1 MIRIFKPLAEPWS
14 LGVPPCFGVKS
25 YIDAHS
31 VNGYMKKAEALG
43 TSAQTTFKN
52 KVTFFALSESQLI
65 SRSQLTAYVPLFFR
79 ETLFDH
85 RFNRLSV
92 GIAGADFDQPHVAFA
107 VDHNG
112 MRNSGHTIFGP
123 HFTLLRRYK

>member
-1 MIRIFKPLAEPWS
+1 VDEKVTVHDIVFGTKLISALMIRIFKPLAEPWS

-52 KVTFFALSESQLI
+52 KVTFFALS
-65 SRSQLTAYVPLFFR
+65 
-79 ETLFDH
+79 
-85 RFNRLSV
+85 
-92 GIAGADFDQPHVAFA
+92 
-107 VDHNG
+107 
-112 MRNSGHTIFGP
+112 
-123 HFTLLRRYK
+123 